1 MSDLERMD
9 FSALDPG
16 RDPERWSRLMDATRL
31 RVEAALADRAGA
43 TDALDILGAWYRPI
57 LAAAAAVALMFGA
70 ADAAIAGR
78 GAALEG
84 TSHAR
89 RLAALSDNSLGR
101 GFRPSGAA
109 LMVALGSRSVP

>member
-9 FSALDPG
+9 LSALDPG

-31 RVEAALADRAGA
+31 RVEAALAGRAGTA
-43 TDALDILGAWYRPI
+43 GALDILGAWYRPI
-57 LAAAAAVALMFGA
+57 LAAAAVLALVFGA

-84 TSHAR
+84 ASHAR

-101 GFRPSGAA
+101 GIRPSGAA
-109 LMVALGSRSVP
+109 LLVALGSRSAP